1 MKIGNKIK
9 ELRKARG
16 ITQEQ
21 LANSIGVSFQAVSK
35 WENEITLPDIALAPS
50 LAAFFGVT
58 MDELFDYDLQKTTDA
73 VMGIVRKTWP
83 LRKSDPEKGKQ
94 IIYDGLKQ
102 YPENDILLEN
112 LLYLQDETAD
122 PDGMIET
129 ALRTIDATTDDAIRY
144 DALRFLA
151 RAYKAKN
158 DLDSARASLMRIPEV
173 YFSRLSEMA
182 NVLTGEEKRI
192 AAEKQ
197 IGVSLELL
205 CEMQL
210 RRAEDMTEKGQFAD
224 AKKEYERIS
233 QLLDLFDATGNAWDS
248 YRKRSAN
255 KIEELEGK

>member
-94 IIYDGLKQ
+94 IIFEALKQ
-102 YPENDILLEN
+102 YPENDVLLEN

-122 PDGMIET
+122 PDGVIEIS
-129 ALRTIDATTDDAIRY
+129 LRTIDATTDDAIRY